1 MQRALAQEIGPALS
15 LDGTAIEVL
24 DVTDGIARVRLA
36 GVCGSCPSSIMAAVM
51 GIEQELRRLVPGVE
65 FIEAVP

>member
-1 MQRALAQEIGPALS
+1 MREIGPALA
-15 LDGTAIEVL
+15 LDGTKIEVL
-24 DVTDGIARVRLA
+24 DVTDGIARLRLT